1 MNNIDKVKLI
11 QELHDLIA
19 RLEHG
24 SLSLFETVQTKKR
37 IQDIC
42 IRFDEPIFQ
51 KYLPQNFVENEIK
64 ILSSDFTQRGSTTVQ
79 NQIKNPP
86 KSAVKTVP
94 SPLVSNVSE
103 QSKTLELDDSLTI
116 TQPITKHTHEKSED
130 SFPELT
136 TETKALTE
144 ILASN
149 HSLTQLNQISIDGVD
164 FPVTP
169 VTLNN
174 IQPSIY
180 HLPVQTNSSSI
191 ILVNIADIENLI
203 HRPIFMAE
211 ETTNIGSFTQ
221 YIIYMGAENEI
232 EAIRLLTDYCSNSA
246 RKLSAIRTLKWQDLK
261 DALAQNEALFKAYV
275 SSTSIIFQED
285 NYFPFIPKSMVT
297 NRKFILFDEAEA
309 QIETPVIFLEERG
322 KIRLICGK
330 KRLLLDEHEISYPY
344 VTLTRQQGL
353 NWQIIQET
361 IASLTQPVITLD
373 LLNALN
379 ARIENK

>member
-11 QELHDLIA
+11 QELHDLTA

-79 NQIKNPP
+79 NQIRNQQ

-103 QSKTLELDDSLTI
+103 RSKNLELDDSLTSP
-116 TQPITKHTHEKSED
+116 QSVSKHIHEKSED
-130 SFPELT
+130 DFPELT

-149 HSLTQLNQISIDGVD
+149 HSLAQLNQISIDGVD

-180 HLPVQTNSSSI
+180 HLPVQANSSSI
-191 ILVNIADIENLI
+191 ILVNTADIENLI

-211 ETTNIGSFTQ
+211 ETTNTGSFTQ

-261 DALAQNEALFKAYV
+261 DALTQNETLFKAYV
-275 SSTSIIFQED
+275 SSNTIVWQKED
-285 NYFPFIPKSMVT
+285 YFPFIPKSMVT

-309 QIETPVIFLEERG
+309 QIEMPVIFLEERG
-322 KIRLICGK
+322 KIRLICGNN
-330 KRLLLDEHEISYPY
+330 RLTLDTNETAYPY
-344 VTLTRQQGL
+344 ITFARQQGL
-353 NWQIIQET
+353 NWQVIQET
-361 IASLTQPVITLD
+361 IASLMQPVVTLD

-379 ARIENK
+379 ARIENQ

>member
-11 QELHDLIA
+11 QELHDLTA

-24 SLSLFETVQTKKR
+24 SLSLFETAQTKKR

-79 NQIKNPP
+79 NQIKTQP

-103 QSKTLELDDSLTI
+103 QSKTLELDNSLTVP
-116 TQPITKHTHEKSED
+116 QSVSKHIHEKPED
-130 SFPELT
+130 DSPELT
-136 TETKALTE
+136 TKTKALTE

-180 HLPVQTNSSSI
+180 HLPVQANSSSI
-191 ILVNIADIENLI
+191 ILVNTVDIENLI

-211 ETTNIGSFTQ
+211 ETTNTGSFTQ

-261 DALAQNEALFKAYV
+261 DALTQNEALFKTYI
-275 SSTSIIFQED
+275 SSTSIIFQKD
-285 NYFPFIPKSMVT
+285 DSFPFIPKSMVT

-322 KIRLICGK
+322 KIRLICGNN
-330 KRLLLDEHEISYPY
+330 RLTLDTNETAYPY
-344 VTLTRQQGL
+344 ITFARQQGL

-361 IASLTQPVITLD
+361 IASLTQPVVTLD

-379 ARIENK
+379 VRIENK